1 MSDNGS
7 SGVAT
12 HFGRQLRRDRVAHGW
27 SVHEL
32 SSRSGID
39 AGQISRIENF
49 KRPPTA
55 RLALAI
61 DGVFPERR
69 GWYSQWLEDIRAAP
83 EVPATF
89 RSWSDYEDRTATM
102 RIWSPGIMHG
112 LFQTEGYARALI
124 AVQPGTNPAAAD
136 ERLKARMDR
145 QRRVLSGDHPPLAS
159 VLVDELALYRRVGS
173 AEVMAGQMRRL
184 ADVAA
189 MPRVTLQVM
198 PAIEHPANASGF
210 VLSDD
215 AAYAEH
221 VTSGYVFTDDQTV
234 SGLALRFDSIRGECY
249 RVSESLALIERLAKL
264 WATGASPLTAMATG
278 ATASRPPA
286 ENA

>member
-1 MSDNGS
+1 MTDNGS

-12 HFGRQLRRDRVAHGW
+12 HFGRQLRRDRLAHGW

-55 RLALAI
+55 KLALAI
-61 DGVFPERR
+61 DAVFPERR
-69 GWYSQWLEDIRAAP
+69 GWYSQWLEDIRTAP

-89 RSWSDYEDRTATM
+89 RSWSDYEDRTATI

-112 LFQTEGYARALI
+112 LIQTEGYARALI
-124 AVQPGTNPAAAD
+124 AVQPGTDTAAAD
-136 ERLKARMDR
+136 DRLKARMER
-145 QRRVLSGDHPPLAS
+145 QRRVLRRDNPPLAS
-159 VLVDELALYRRVGS
+159 LMVDELALYRRVGS
-173 AEVMAGQMRRL
+173 AEVMVGQMRHL

-210 VLSDD
+210 MLSED

-221 VTSGYVFTDDQTV
+221 VASGYVFTDDQTV
-234 SGLALRFDSIRGECY
+234 SALSLRFDSIRGECY

-264 WATGASPLTAMATG
+264 WATGASPLTATATE
-278 ATASRPPA
+278 ATA
-286 ENA
+286 